1 MSAQKFCASSFVEGE
16 NRHRVPDRR
25 CQGKPLRAIRVPS
38 PWARCFRLSTLD
50 SRLCRRGT
58 EAVITGA
65 PRKRLACQ
73 KRARGFE
80 SHPLRHITY
89 FTSMAYSRFQKR
101 VCVLCVS
108 WHRGLRSSPS
118 LLLKGDAVA
127 GVGRW
132 HGQPQV
138 NATIRPSANGASGSI
153 HVFVTGLSPFA
164 EVLGSCPTAVLPMY
178 VAHRLQAVPGVP

>member
-1 MSAQKFCASSFVEGE
+1 
-16 NRHRVPDRR
+16 
-25 CQGKPLRAIRVPS
+25 
-38 PWARCFRLSTLD
+38 
-50 SRLCRRGT
+50 
-58 EAVITGA
+58 
-65 PRKRLACQ
+65 
-73 KRARGFE
+73 
-80 SHPLRHITY
+80 
-89 FTSMAYSRFQKR
+89 MAYSRFSKR

-127 GVGRW
+127 GAGRW

-153 HVFVTGLSPFA
+153 HVFVTGLPPFV

>member
-1 MSAQKFCASSFVEGE
+1 MRCRVAGVRE
-16 NRHRVPDRR
+16 NP
-25 CQGKPLRAIRVPS
+25 CQQNVAPS
-38 PWARCFRLSTLD
+38 PWPRCFRLSTLD

-127 GVGRW
+127 GAGRW

-153 HVFVTGLSPFA
+153 HVFVTGLPPFV